1 VNCRC
6 AFWVIGK
13 AGELGKNQLSLVLQQ
28 HNMINIPYGESDF
41 HKVITGEHFYQDRTM
56 FIEKMEKWSSD
67 FPIFLRPR
75 RFGKS
80 LFVSMLH
87 HYYGLE
93 HEGHF
98 QELFGNLYIGQNPT
112 ASANSF
118 MVLSL
123 EFSRIDTSTQER
135 TYEGFLLNTLLGA
148 RAFLAAYDQF
158 FDELDKENVLSQTNP
173 EAVVKTLF
181 GIAQSKKNLPKIY
194 LLIDEYDH
202 FANELLSFDLDRFK
216 ENVSR
221 NGFVRKFYESFK
233 TATRDGIIGRIF
245 ITGVSPITL
254 DSLTSG
260 FNISDNISTN
270 AIFHNMMGFTG
281 SEVQNMLQL
290 AEVPEKT
297 IPDLMQ
303 DLQSWYNGYCFNPR
317 AIEKLFN
324 PDMVLYFL
332 KEYSIEQRYPLEML
346 DTNVISDYRKVRNYF
361 KIGAEETERFEV
373 LEELVKT
380 GHIDFNL
387 TQLYNIDAPFTQ
399 EDFLS
404 LLFYLGVLTIQEPLS
419 SDVRFRIPN
428 YVIKKLYFEYFTA
441 LFLEKTR
448 FVKTHQP
455 ITKSIDALVNDANP
469 EPFLKIVEYVLA
481 ENHSNRDELTY
492 GEKHLQTLIIG
503 LFFPYKAFHIH
514 SEYESR
520 KGYPDVFLERIPSRM
535 MNYEIVLELKY
546 LKKSQESSLPK
557 VVEEAKNQLHEYL
570 QSERFR
576 RPDVRGFYIVFLG
589 GEVAKWGEGKK

>member
-1 VNCRC
+1 M
-6 AFWVIGK
+6 
-13 AGELGKNQLSLVLQQ
+13 VLQQ

-41 HKVITGEHFYQDRTM
+41 YKVIVGEHFYQDRTM
-56 FIEKMEKWSSD
+56 FIEKLEAWSND
-67 FPIFLRPR
+67 FPVFLRPR

-80 LFVSMLH
+80 LFISMLH

-93 HEGHF
+93 HKADF
-98 QELFGNLYIGQNPT
+98 QTLFGNLYVGKNP
-112 ASANSF
+112 SIRANAYL
-118 MVLSL
+118 VLSF
-123 EFSRIDTSTQER
+123 EFSRIDTASQEST
-135 TYEGFLLNTLLGA
+135 YKGFWENTLLGA
-148 RAFLAAYDQF
+148 QAFLATYSDYF
-158 FDELDKENVLSQTNP
+158 TEKDREHVLGQTSP

-181 GIAQSKKNLPKIY
+181 GVVHAKKKLPKIY

-202 FANELLSFDLDRFK
+202 FANELLSFDFKRFK

-233 TATRDGIIGRIF
+233 TATRDGIIDRIF

-260 FNISDNISTN
+260 FNIGDNISTN
-270 AIFHNMMGFTG
+270 PIFHNMMGFTG
-281 SEVQNMLQL
+281 AEVQNMLRL
-290 AEVPEKT
+290 TEVPEQK
-297 IPDLMQ
+297 IPDLMR
-303 DLQSWYNGYCFNPR
+303 DLQLWYNGYRFNHR
-317 AIEKLFN
+317 SIDKIFN

-332 KEYSIEQRYPLEML
+332 KEYSIAQFYPDEML

-361 KIGAEETERFEV
+361 KIGAEETERLEI

-380 GHIDFNL
+380 GYIDFNL
-387 TQLYNIDAPFTQ
+387 TRLYNIDAPFTQ

-419 SDVRFRIPN
+419 SDMRFRIPN

-448 FVKTHQP
+448 FAKSHQP
-455 ITKSIDALVNDANP
+455 ITKSIDALVNEANP
-469 EPFLKIVEYVLA
+469 APFLKVVEHVLA
-481 ENHSNRDELTY
+481 ENHSNRDELVY

-514 SEYESR
+514 SEYEAR
-520 KGYPDVFLERIPSRM
+520 KGYPDVFLERIPGRM

-546 LKKSQESSLPK
+546 LKKSQENSLPQ
-557 VVEEAKNQLHEYL
+557 VSEEAENQVNEYL
-570 QSERFR
+570 QSERFS

-589 GEVAKWGEGKK
+589 GEVAIWGEGKK

>member
-1 VNCRC
+1 L
-6 AFWVIGK
+6 A
-13 AGELGKNQLSLVLQQ
+13 LQQ

-41 HKVITGEHFYQDRTM
+41 YKVIVGEHFYQDRTM
-56 FIEKMEKWSSD
+56 FIEKLEAWSND
-67 FPIFLRPR
+67 FPVFLRPR

-93 HEGHF
+93 HKADF
-98 QELFGNLYIGQNPT
+98 QTLFGNLYVGKNP
-112 ASANSF
+112 SIRANSYL
-118 MVLSL
+118 VLSF
-123 EFSRIDTSTQER
+123 EFSRIDTASQEST
-135 TYEGFLLNTLLGA
+135 YKGFLENTLLGA
-148 RAFLAAYDQF
+148 QAFLATYSDYF
-158 FDELDKENVLSQTNP
+158 TEKDREHVLGQTSP
-173 EAVVKTLF
+173 EAVVKTLL
-181 GIAQSKKNLPKIY
+181 GTVHAKKTLPKIY

-202 FANELLSFDLDRFK
+202 FANELLSFDFKRFK

-233 TATRDGIIGRIF
+233 TATRDGIIDRIF

-270 AIFHNMMGFTG
+270 PIFHNMMGFTG
-281 SEVQNMLQL
+281 TEVQSMLRL
-290 AEVPEKT
+290 TEVPEQK
-297 IPDLMQ
+297 ILDLMQ
-303 DLQSWYNGYCFNPR
+303 DLQLWYNGYLFALDADER
-317 AIEKLFN
+317 LFN

-332 KEYSIEQRYPLEML
+332 KEYGIKNKYPLEML

-361 KIGAEETERFEV
+361 KIGAEETERLEI

-380 GHIDFNL
+380 GYIDFNL
-387 TQLYNIDAPFTQ
+387 TRLYNIDAPFTQ

-419 SDVRFRIPN
+419 SDMRFRIPN

-448 FVKTHQP
+448 FAKSHQP
-455 ITKSIDALVNDANP
+455 ITKSIDALVNEANP
-469 EPFLKIVEYVLA
+469 TPFLKVVEHVLA
-481 ENHSNRDELTY
+481 ENHSNRDELVY

-514 SEYESR
+514 SEYEAR
-520 KGYPDVFLERIPSRM
+520 KGYPDVFLERIPGRM

-546 LKKSQESSLPK
+546 LKKSQENSLPQ
-557 VVEEAKNQLHEYL
+557 VSGEAENQVNEYL
-570 QSERFR
+570 QSERFS
-576 RPDVRGFYIVFLG
+576 RPDMRGFYIVFLG
-589 GEVAKWGEGKK
+589 GEVATWGEGKK